1 MVNELQEREFGLL
14 SVLSMAWSVYC
25 QRLRAILIITLIVY
39 IPTNII
45 EFFILMNV
53 EKVESY
59 MKFVMNLEM
68 FIGVIACMGIAII
81 VEKAVKNEDVDWKTA
96 LSQSFASWNKCVVT
110 NLSAGLRVLGWTLLL
125 IVPGII
131 WFIYYYFVTQI
142 VALRGI
148 SGIKVLD
155 YSKALVK
162 GRWWRT
168 FGIIAAI
175 IMATIVISY
184 AKDYL
189 FGTLYDMVP
198 ESCLDRLPDWLFD
211 MLPDPNMLPDWLFEI
226 WPAMVF
232 IICETIENIIDA
244 FFTVAVTVLFL
255 NLDYI
260 TKIDINELN
269 SELPGEMDAKNCEAK
284 I

>member
-1 MVNELQEREFGLL
+1 MFNELQEREFGLL
-14 SVLSMAWSVYC
+14 SVLSTAWSVYC
-25 QRLRAILIITLIVY
+25 QRFRAILIITLIVY

-110 NLSAGLRVLGWTLLL
+110 NLSAGLRILGWTLLL

-162 GRWWRT
+162 ERWWRT
-168 FGIIAAI
+168 FEIIVAI
-175 IMATIVISY
+175 IIATIVISCV
-184 AKDYL
+184 KEYL
-189 FGTLYDMVP
+189 LGTLCNMFS
-198 ESCLDRLPDWLFD
+198 ESCLGLDMLPDWLFD
-211 MLPDPNMLPDWLFEI
+211 ILPDWLLKI
-226 WPAMVF
+226 WPAIFSVFF
-232 IICETIENIIDA
+232 IICETVENIIDA

-260 TKIDINELN
+260 TKININELN
-269 SELPGEMDAKNCEAK
+269 SELPGEMDVETCEAK